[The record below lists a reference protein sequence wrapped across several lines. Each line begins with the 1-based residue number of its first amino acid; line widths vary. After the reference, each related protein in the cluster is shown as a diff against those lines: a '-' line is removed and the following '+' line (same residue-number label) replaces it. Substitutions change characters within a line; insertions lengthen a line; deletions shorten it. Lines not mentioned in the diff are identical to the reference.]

1 MHINQRPLWGM
12 GLLLF
17 GVQALDNL
25 LLLFRFPIAPCF
37 DVGIFEQPAILEIM
51 RIETDGQLVLIDRFY
66 IPTLLGIVSG

>member
-1 MHINQRPLWGM
+1 MHINQRPLWG
-12 GLLLF
+12 GSLLSF

-37 DVGIFEQPAILEIM
+37 GIGIFEQPAILEIM
-51 RIETDGQLVLIDRFY
+51 RIETDGQLVLIDRLY